1 MYFFSVNIKKRL
13 KKSLLRGIL
22 RYLPLALM
30 ASLADAGLLWG
41 IRSFMGLLEGSS
53 PFTLWEWA
61 GLMALLAALRLVFM
75 FAKARNSETFLF
87 NTGRS
92 VTEWF
97 LGRIRMLSPR
107 LFHDGSGDSKV
118 EAAYEATLSLQSN
131 AGAYF
136 QLVQALLQLAIFLP
150 VLLYISWPLTLF
162 LFAAVV
168 PFVAWMQRRLHALG
182 PQEESLLY
190 ARSNFRLSLNT
201 ARRLYRNW
209 SGNAEIEHLA
219 REVSEEAGTLNR
231 KGLDASIRKNA
242 LSIAMETLSVVA
254 MVAVLAFC
262 AMLIARGW
270 MDGTGLVLFCSAL
283 LLCYKPVKECARA
296 VPQFRA
302 AASACDVLEEFEGL
316 PMRAACEQDAR
327 SLEAGDPGASR
338 NQDLNG
344 AADLVIAHGNF
355 TYEGCDTPVYRD
367 FGITLSREKPVLL
380 RGQNG
385 IGKST
390 LLRLLAGLEEWEA
403 ATRDTPAQSL
413 PEKNGQPA
421 NVFFIPQDLELP
433 PRRLLIEQ
441 LNNVKSAGG
450 LNPATSHNP
459 AGSLA
464 PEESPTSAN
473 TISPATNDNP
483 AINDDPAINDK
494 PANIPKADLLAN
506 FARTAGTDRLLEK
519 QGLSGGERSRIAL
532 LWALASDSPTVLLD
546 EPMAAIALDDRE
558 RILLAFLDTAA
569 ALGKWVIMAS
579 HDPFSAAAQSRFN
592 VVEMERAKG

>member
-1 MYFFSVNIKKRL
+1 
-13 KKSLLRGIL
+13 
-22 RYLPLALM
+22 M

-87 NTGRS
+87 NTGKS

-97 LGRIRMLSPR
+97 LGRIRTLSPR
-107 LFHDGSGDSKV
+107 LFHDGSGDAKV

-209 SGNAEIEHLA
+209 SGYAEIEHLA
-219 REVSEEAGTLNR
+219 REVTEEAGMLNR

-316 PMRAACEQDAR
+316 PMRAACEQEAR
-327 SLEAGDPGASR
+327 GLEAGSR
-338 NQDLNG
+338 LPRLSEARND
-344 AADLVIAHGNF
+344 DSIVIAHGNF
-355 TYEGCDTPVYRD
+355 TYEGCGTQVYRD

-390 LLRLLAGLEEWEA
+390 LLRLLAGLEEWDA
-403 ATRDTPAQSL
+403 AT
-413 PEKNGQPA
+413 PA

-441 LNNVKSAGG
+441 LNSVKFAGSSAPEKSPKSAGV
-450 LNPATSHNP
+450 S
-459 AGSLA
+459 
-464 PEESPTSAN
+464 
-473 TISPATNDNP
+473 D
-483 AINDDPAINDK
+483 
-494 PANIPKADLLAN
+494 PANIPKADLLAS

-579 HDPFSAAAQSRFN
+579 HDPFSATAQSRFN
-592 VVEMERAKG
+592 VVEMEHAKG

>member
-1 MYFFSVNIKKRL
+1 
-13 KKSLLRGIL
+13 
-22 RYLPLALM
+22 
-30 ASLADAGLLWG
+30 
-41 IRSFMGLLEGSS
+41 MGLLA
-53 PFTLWEWA
+53 T
-61 GLMALLAALRLVFM
+61 LRLVFM
-75 FAKARNSETFLF
+75 FAKVRNSETFLF
-87 NTGRS
+87 NTGKR

-97 LGRIRMLSPR
+97 LGTLRGLSPR

-118 EAAYEATLSLQSN
+118 EAAYEATLSLQN
-131 AGAYF
+131 NGGAYF

-150 VLLYISWPLTLF
+150 VLIYISWPLTLF

-209 SGNAEIEHLA
+209 SGRTEIGKLSQ
-219 REVSEEAGTLNR
+219 EVSEEAGTLNR

-316 PMRAACEQDAR
+316 PMRAACEQEAR
-327 SLEAGDPGASR
+327 DPGASR
-338 NQDLNG
+338 DQDLNG
-344 AADLVIAHGNF
+344 AAQDAGASRTQNAAGLEIAHGNF
-355 TYEGCDTPVYRD
+355 TYEGSDTPVYRD

-380 RGQNG
+380 RGRNG

-390 LLRLLAGLEEWEA
+390 LLRLLAGLEEWDA

-433 PRRLLIEQ
+433 PRRLLVEQ
-441 LNNVKSAGG
+441 LNSVKSAGI
-450 LNPATSHNP
+450 P
-459 AGSLA
+459 
-464 PEESPTSAN
+464 
-473 TISPATNDNP
+473 SPANSSEPERSSTP
-483 AINDDPAINDK
+483 ASA
-494 PANIPKADLLAN
+494 PKADLLAS

-558 RILLAFLDTAA
+558 RILLAFLDTAHT
-569 ALGKWVIMAS
+569 LGKWVIMAS
-579 HDPFSAAAQSRFN
+579 HDPFSEAAQARFN
-592 VVEMERAKG
+592 VVELEHAKG

>member
-1 MYFFSVNIKKRL
+1 MYFLGVNIEKRL
-13 KKSLLRGIL
+13 KKSLFRGIL
-22 RYLPLALM
+22 RFLPLALM
-30 ASLADAGLLWG
+30 ASIADAGMLWG
-41 IRSFMGLLEGSS
+41 IRSFMGLLSGQS
-53 PFTLWEWA
+53 PFSLWEWA
-61 GLMALLAALRLVFM
+61 ALMGLLAALRLVFM
-75 FAKARNSETFLF
+75 FAKVRNSETFLF
-87 NTGRS
+87 NTGKR

-97 LGRIRMLSPR
+97 LGTLRGLSPR

-118 EAAYEATLSLQSN
+118 EAAYEATLSLQN
-131 AGAYF
+131 NGGAYF

-209 SGNAEIEHLA
+209 SDRTEIGKLSQ
-219 REVSEEAGTLNR
+219 EVSEEAGTLNR
-231 KGLDASIRKNA
+231 KGLDASIRKNGLA
-242 LSIAMETLSVVA
+242 IAMETLSVVA

-302 AASACDVLEEFEGL
+302 AASACKVLVEFEGL
-316 PMRAACEQDAR
+316 PKRAAGEQDA
-327 SLEAGDPGASR
+327 GSR
-338 NQDLNG
+338 LPRFARNDNEFE
-344 AADLVIAHGNF
+344 IAHGNF
-355 TYEGCDTPVYRD
+355 TYEGSDTPVYRD
-367 FGITLSREKPVLL
+367 FGITLSRAKPVLL
-380 RGQNG
+380 RGRNG

-390 LLRLLAGLEEWEA
+390 LLRLLAGLEEWDA
-403 ATRDTPAQSL
+403 AV
-413 PEKNGQPA
+413 PE

-433 PRRLLIEQ
+433 PRRLLLEQ
-441 LNNVKSAGG
+441 LNSVKSAD
-450 LNPATSHNP
+450 S
-459 AGSLA
+459 SI
-464 PEESPTSAN
+464 PENSPNSAS
-473 TISPATNDNP
+473 T
-483 AINDDPAINDK
+483 
-494 PANIPKADLLAN
+494 PKAELLAE

-558 RILLAFLDTAA
+558 RILLAFLDTAG

-579 HDPFSAAAQSRFN
+579 HDPFSEAAQARFN
-592 VVEMERAKG
+592 VVELEHAKG

>member
-1 MYFFSVNIKKRL
+1 
-13 KKSLLRGIL
+13 
-22 RYLPLALM
+22 M
-30 ASLADAGLLWG
+30 ASIADAGMLWG
-41 IRSFMGLLEGSS
+41 IRSFMGLLSGQSTFS
-53 PFTLWEWA
+53 LWEWA
-61 GLMALLAALRLVFM
+61 ALMGLLAALRLVFM
-75 FAKARNSETFLF
+75 FAKVRNSETFLF
-87 NTGRS
+87 NTGKR

-97 LGRIRMLSPR
+97 LGTLRGLSPR

-118 EAAYEATLSLQSN
+118 EAAYEATLSLQN
-131 AGAYF
+131 NGGAYF

-150 VLLYISWPLTLF
+150 VLIYISWPLTLF

-302 AASACDVLEEFEGL
+302 AASACKVLVEFEGL
-316 PMRAACEQDAR
+316 PKRAADHSMPEINGAGEQDAHG
-327 SLEAGDPGASR
+327 S

-344 AADLVIAHGNF
+344 ATGLEITHGNF

-380 RGQNG
+380 RGRNG

-390 LLRLLAGLEEWEA
+390 LLRLLAGLEEWDA

-413 PEKNGQPA
+413 PEGSGQPE

-433 PRRLLIEQ
+433 PRRLLLEQ
-441 LNNVKSAGG
+441 LNSVKSAGIPS
-450 LNPATSHNP
+450 PANSSEP
-459 AGSLA
+459 ERSSA
-464 PEESPTSAN
+464 PENSPNSAS
-473 TISPATNDNP
+473 T
-483 AINDDPAINDK
+483 
-494 PANIPKADLLAN
+494 PKAELLAE

-579 HDPFSAAAQSRFN
+579 HDPFSEAAQARFN
-592 VVEMERAKG
+592 VVELEHAKG

>member
-1 MYFFSVNIKKRL
+1 
-13 KKSLLRGIL
+13 
-22 RYLPLALM
+22 M

-87 NTGRS
+87 NTGKS

-107 LFHDGSGDSKV
+107 LFHDGSGDAKV

-201 ARRLYRNW
+201 ARRLYRSW

-316 PMRAACEQDAR
+316 PMRAAIQEIAKAKKIPAFAGMTKREAR
-327 SLEAGDPGASR
+327 GLEAGSR
-338 NQDLNG
+338 LPRLSEARND
-344 AADLVIAHGNF
+344 DSIVITHGNF
-355 TYEGCDTPVYRD
+355 TYEGSDTPVYRD

-413 PEKNGQPA
+413 PEKNGKPA

-433 PRRLLIEQ
+433 PRRLL
-441 LNNVKSAGG
+441 V
-450 LNPATSHNP
+450 
-459 AGSLA
+459 
-464 PEESPTSAN
+464 
-473 TISPATNDNP
+473 
-483 AINDDPAINDK
+483 
-494 PANIPKADLLAN
+494 DLLASREGEPARLIGE
-506 FARTAGTDRLLEK
+506 FAKVAGTDRLLEK

-579 HDPFSAAAQSRFN
+579 HDPFSATAQSRFN

>member
-1 MYFFSVNIKKRL
+1 
-13 KKSLLRGIL
+13 
-22 RYLPLALM
+22 M

-87 NTGRS
+87 NTGKS

-97 LGRIRMLSPR
+97 LGRIRALSPR
-107 LFHDGSGDSKV
+107 LFHDGSGDAKV

-327 SLEAGDPGASR
+327 GLEAGDPGGS

-344 AADLVIAHGNF
+344 AAGIVIAHGNF

-403 ATRDTPAQSL
+403 ATRDTPAHSL

-441 LNNVKSAGG
+441 LNSAKSAGS
-450 LNPATSHNP
+450 LNSSTSHNP
-459 AGSLA
+459 AGSSA
-464 PEESPTSAN
+464 PAN
-473 TISPATNDNP
+473 SNKPAGTTNPAT
-483 AINDDPAINDK
+483 
-494 PANIPKADLLAN
+494 NIPKADLLAS

-558 RILLAFLDTAA
+558 RILLAFLGTAA

>member
-1 MYFFSVNIKKRL
+1 
-13 KKSLLRGIL
+13 
-22 RYLPLALM
+22 M

-87 NTGRS
+87 NTGKN

-107 LFHDGSGDSKV
+107 LFHDGSGDAKV

-150 VLLYISWPLTLF
+150 MLLYISWPLTLF

-219 REVSEEAGTLNR
+219 REVSEEAGSLNR

-316 PMRAACEQDAR
+316 PMRAACEQEAR
-327 SLEAGDPGASR
+327 SLEAGSR
-338 NQDLNG
+338 LPRLSEARNDDSLE
-344 AADLVIAHGNF
+344 IAHGNF
-355 TYEGCDTPVYRD
+355 TYEGSDTPVYRD

-390 LLRLLAGLEEWEA
+390 LLRLLAGLEEWNA
-403 ATRDTPAQSL
+403 ATRDTPAHSL

-441 LNNVKSAGG
+441 LNSVKFAG
-450 LNPATSHNP
+450 
-459 AGSLA
+459 
-464 PEESPTSAN
+464 
-473 TISPATNDNP
+473 
-483 AINDDPAINDK
+483 K
-494 PANIPKADLLAN
+494 IPKADLLAS

-579 HDPFSAAAQSRFN
+579 HDPFSATAQSRFN

>member
-1 MYFFSVNIKKRL
+1 
-13 KKSLLRGIL
+13 
-22 RYLPLALM
+22 M

-87 NTGRS
+87 NTGKN

-107 LFHDGSGDSKV
+107 LFHDGSGDAKV

-219 REVSEEAGTLNR
+219 REVSEEAGSLNR

-316 PMRAACEQDAR
+316 PMRTACEQDAR
-327 SLEAGDPGASR
+327 GLETGSR
-338 NQDLNG
+338 LPRLSEARND
-344 AADLVIAHGNF
+344 DSIVIAHGNF

-390 LLRLLAGLEEWEA
+390 LLRLLAGLEEWDA
-403 ATRDTPAQSL
+403 AA
-413 PEKNGQPA
+413 PE

-433 PRRLLIEQ
+433 PRRLL
-441 LNNVKSAGG
+441 V
-450 LNPATSHNP
+450 
-459 AGSLA
+459 
-464 PEESPTSAN
+464 
-473 TISPATNDNP
+473 
-483 AINDDPAINDK
+483 
-494 PANIPKADLLAN
+494 DLLASREGEPARLIGE
-506 FARTAGTDRLLEK
+506 FAKVAGTDRLLEK

-579 HDPFSAAAQSRFN
+579 HDPFSATAQSRFN

>member
-1 MYFFSVNIKKRL
+1 
-13 KKSLLRGIL
+13 
-22 RYLPLALM
+22 M
-30 ASLADAGLLWG
+30 ASIADAGMLWG
-41 IRSFMGLLEGSS
+41 IRSFMGLLSGQS
-53 PFTLWEWA
+53 PFSLWEWA
-61 GLMALLAALRLVFM
+61 ALMGLLAALRLVFM
-75 FAKARNSETFLF
+75 FAKVRNSETFLF
-87 NTGRS
+87 NTGKR

-97 LGRIRMLSPR
+97 LGTLRGLSPR

-118 EAAYEATLSLQSN
+118 EAAYEATLSLQN
-131 AGAYF
+131 NGGAYF

-150 VLLYISWPLTLF
+150 VLIYISWPLTLF

-209 SGNAEIEHLA
+209 SGRTEIAKLSQ
-219 REVSEEAGTLNR
+219 EVSEEAGTLNR
-231 KGLDASIRKNA
+231 KGLDASIRKNGLA
-242 LSIAMETLSVVA
+242 IAMETLSVVA

-302 AASACDVLEEFEGL
+302 AASACKVLVEFEGL
-316 PMRAACEQDAR
+316 PARSNQELNGAVQDA
-327 SLEAGDPGASR
+327 GASR
-338 NQDLNG
+338 TQN
-344 AADLVIAHGNF
+344 AAGLEITHGNF
-355 TYEGCDTPVYRD
+355 TYEGSDTPVYRD

-380 RGQNG
+380 RGRNG

-390 LLRLLAGLEEWEA
+390 LLRLLAGLEEWDA

-413 PEKNGQPA
+413 PEGNGQPE

-433 PRRLLIEQ
+433 PRRLLVEQ
-441 LNNVKSAGG
+441 LNSVKSAG
-450 LNPATSHNP
+450 S
-459 AGSLA
+459 SA
-464 PEESPTSAN
+464 PENSPNSAS
-473 TISPATNDNP
+473 T
-483 AINDDPAINDK
+483 
-494 PANIPKADLLAN
+494 PKAQLLAE

-558 RILLAFLDTAA
+558 RILLAFLDTAG

-579 HDPFSAAAQSRFN
+579 HDPFSEAAQARFN
-592 VVEMERAKG
+592 VVELEHAKG

>member
-1 MYFFSVNIKKRL
+1 
-13 KKSLLRGIL
+13 
-22 RYLPLALM
+22 M

-61 GLMALLAALRLVFM
+61 ALMGLLAALRLVFM

-107 LFHDGSGDSKV
+107 LFHDGSGDAKV

-302 AASACDVLEEFEGL
+302 AASACKVLVEFEGL
-316 PMRAACEQDAR
+316 PKRAAGRSMPEINGAGEQDAR
-327 SLEAGDPGASR
+327 GS

-344 AADLVIAHGNF
+344 AAGLKIAHGNF
-355 TYEGCDTPVYRD
+355 TYEGSDTPIYRD

-380 RGQNG
+380 RGRNG

-390 LLRLLAGLEEWEA
+390 LLRLLAGLEEWDA
-403 ATRDTPAQSL
+403 AV
-413 PEKNGQPA
+413 PE

-433 PRRLLIEQ
+433 PRRLLLEQ
-441 LNNVKSAGG
+441 LNSVKSADSS
-450 LNPATSHNP
+450 T
-459 AGSLA
+459 
-464 PEESPTSAN
+464 PENSPNSAS
-473 TISPATNDNP
+473 T
-483 AINDDPAINDK
+483 
-494 PANIPKADLLAN
+494 PKAELLAE

-558 RILLAFLDTAA
+558 RILLAFLDTAHT
-569 ALGKWVIMAS
+569 LGKWVIMAS
-579 HDPFSAAAQSRFN
+579 HDPFSEAAQARFN
-592 VVEMERAKG
+592 VVELEHAKG

>member
-1 MYFFSVNIKKRL
+1 
-13 KKSLLRGIL
+13 
-22 RYLPLALM
+22 M

-87 NTGRS
+87 NTGKS

-97 LGRIRMLSPR
+97 LGRIRTLSPR
-107 LFHDGSGDSKV
+107 LFHDGSGDAKV

-209 SGNAEIEHLA
+209 SGKAEIEHLA

-316 PMRAACEQDAR
+316 PMRTACEQEAR
-327 SLEAGDPGASR
+327 GLEAGSR
-338 NQDLNG
+338 LPRLSEARND
-344 AADLVIAHGNF
+344 DSIVIAHGNF
-355 TYEGCDTPVYRD
+355 TYEGSGTPVYRD

-390 LLRLLAGLEEWEA
+390 LLRLLAGLEEWDA
-403 ATRDTPAQSL
+403 ATRDTPAHSL

-441 LNNVKSAGG
+441 LNNVKSAG
-450 LNPATSHNP
+450 S
-459 AGSLA
+459 SA
-464 PEESPTSAN
+464 PEKSPKSADV
-473 TISPATNDNP
+473 SDPAINNSP
-483 AINDDPAINDK
+483 AINDA

-558 RILLAFLDTAA
+558 RILLAFLNTAA

-579 HDPFSAAAQSRFN
+579 HDPFSATAQSRFN

>member
-1 MYFFSVNIKKRL
+1 
-13 KKSLLRGIL
+13 
-22 RYLPLALM
+22 M

-53 PFTLWEWA
+53 PFSLLEWA

-97 LGRIRMLSPR
+97 LGCIRMLSPR
-107 LFHDGSGDSKV
+107 LFHDGSGDAKV

-209 SGNAEIEHLA
+209 SGKTEIAKLSQ
-219 REVSEEAGTLNR
+219 EVSEEAGTLNR

-316 PMRAACEQDAR
+316 PMRAAC
-327 SLEAGDPGASR
+327 DPGASR
-338 NQDLNG
+338 TQN
-344 AADLVIAHGNF
+344 AAGLEIAHGNF
-355 TYEGCDTPVYRD
+355 TYEGSGTPVYRD

-390 LLRLLAGLEEWEA
+390 LLRLLAGLEEWDA

-413 PEKNGQPA
+413 PEKNGQSA

-441 LNNVKSAGG
+441 LNSAKSAGSSIPENS
-450 LNPATSHNP
+450 LN
-459 AGSLA
+459 
-464 PEESPTSAN
+464 SAS
-473 TISPATNDNP
+473 T
-483 AINDDPAINDK
+483 
-494 PANIPKADLLAN
+494 PKAELLAE

-579 HDPFSAAAQSRFN
+579 HDPFSATAQSRFN

>member
-1 MYFFSVNIKKRL
+1 
-13 KKSLLRGIL
+13 
-22 RYLPLALM
+22 M

-87 NTGRS
+87 NTGRN

-107 LFHDGSGDSKV
+107 LFHDGSGDAKV

-209 SGNAEIEHLA
+209 SGRTEIGKLSQ
-219 REVSEEAGTLNR
+219 EVSEEAGTLNR
-231 KGLDASIRKNA
+231 KGLDASIRKNGLA
-242 LSIAMETLSVVA
+242 IAMETLSVVA

-302 AASACDVLEEFEGL
+302 AASACKVLVEFEGL
-316 PMRAACEQDAR
+316 PKRAAGEQDA
-327 SLEAGDPGASR
+327 GSR
-338 NQDLNG
+338 LPRFARNDNEFE
-344 AADLVIAHGNF
+344 IAHGNF
-355 TYEGCDTPVYRD
+355 TYEGSDTPVYRD

-380 RGQNG
+380 RGRNG

-390 LLRLLAGLEEWEA
+390 LLRLLAGLEEWDA
-403 ATRDTPAQSL
+403 AA
-413 PEKNGQPA
+413 PE

-433 PRRLLIEQ
+433 PRRLLLEQ
-441 LNNVKSAGG
+441 LNSVKSAGSS
-450 LNPATSHNP
+450 T
-459 AGSLA
+459 
-464 PEESPTSAN
+464 PENSPNSAS
-473 TISPATNDNP
+473 T
-483 AINDDPAINDK
+483 
-494 PANIPKADLLAN
+494 PKAELLAE

-558 RILLAFLDTAA
+558 RILLAFLDTAG

-579 HDPFSAAAQSRFN
+579 HDPFSEAAQARFN
-592 VVEMERAKG
+592 VVELEHAKG

>member
-1 MYFFSVNIKKRL
+1 
-13 KKSLLRGIL
+13 
-22 RYLPLALM
+22 M
-30 ASLADAGLLWG
+30 ASIADAGMLWG
-41 IRSFMGLLEGSS
+41 IRSFMGLLSGQS
-53 PFTLWEWA
+53 PFSLWEWA
-61 GLMALLAALRLVFM
+61 ALMGLLAALRLVFM
-75 FAKARNSETFLF
+75 FAKVRNSETFLF
-87 NTGRS
+87 NTGKR

-97 LGRIRMLSPR
+97 LGTLRGLSPR

-118 EAAYEATLSLQSN
+118 EAAYEATLSLQN
-131 AGAYF
+131 NGGAYF

-150 VLLYISWPLTLF
+150 VLIYISWPLTLF

-209 SGNAEIEHLA
+209 SGRTEIGKLSQ
-219 REVSEEAGTLNR
+219 EVSEEAGTLNR

-302 AASACDVLEEFEGL
+302 AASACKVLVEFEGL
-316 PMRAACEQDAR
+316 PKRAAGEQDA
-327 SLEAGDPGASR
+327 GSR
-338 NQDLNG
+338 LPRFARNDNEFE
-344 AADLVIAHGNF
+344 ITHGNF
-355 TYEGCDTPVYRD
+355 TYEGSDTPVYRD

-380 RGQNG
+380 RGRNG

-390 LLRLLAGLEEWEA
+390 LLRLLAGLEEWDA
-403 ATRDTPAQSL
+403 AV
-413 PEKNGQPA
+413 PE

-433 PRRLLIEQ
+433 PRRLLLEQ
-441 LNNVKSAGG
+441 LNSVKSAGIPS
-450 LNPATSHNP
+450 PANSSEP
-459 AGSLA
+459 ERSSA
-464 PEESPTSAN
+464 PESN
-473 TISPATNDNP
+473 N
-483 AINDDPAINDK
+483 K
-494 PANIPKADLLAN
+494 PANNQKAQLLAE

-558 RILLAFLDTAA
+558 RILLAFLDTAHT
-569 ALGKWVIMAS
+569 LGKWVIMAS
-579 HDPFSAAAQSRFN
+579 HDPFSEAAQARFN
-592 VVEMERAKG
+592 VVELEHAKG

>member
-1 MYFFSVNIKKRL
+1 
-13 KKSLLRGIL
+13 
-22 RYLPLALM
+22 M
-30 ASLADAGLLWG
+30 ASIADAGMLWG
-41 IRSFMGLLEGSS
+41 IRSFMGLLSGQS
-53 PFTLWEWA
+53 PFSLWEWA
-61 GLMALLAALRLVFM
+61 ALMGLLAALRLVFM
-75 FAKARNSETFLF
+75 FAKVRNSETFLF
-87 NTGRS
+87 NTGKR

-97 LGRIRMLSPR
+97 LGTLRGLSPR

-118 EAAYEATLSLQSN
+118 EAAYEATLSLQN
-131 AGAYF
+131 NGGAYF

-316 PMRAACEQDAR
+316 PKRVAGNSDTGSRLPRLSEAR
-327 SLEAGDPGASR
+327 NDDSI
-338 NQDLNG
+338 
-344 AADLVIAHGNF
+344 VIAHGNF
-355 TYEGCDTPVYRD
+355 TYEGSDTPVYRD
-367 FGITLSREKPVLL
+367 FDITLSKEKPVLL
-380 RGQNG
+380 RGRNG

-390 LLRLLAGLEEWEA
+390 LLRLLAGLEEWDA
-403 ATRDTPAQSL
+403 AA
-413 PEKNGQPA
+413 PE

-433 PRRLLIEQ
+433 PRRLLLEQ
-441 LNNVKSAGG
+441 LNSVKSV
-450 LNPATSHNP
+450 
-459 AGSLA
+459 GSSI
-464 PEESPTSAN
+464 PENSPNSAS
-473 TISPATNDNP
+473 T
-483 AINDDPAINDK
+483 
-494 PANIPKADLLAN
+494 PKAELLAE

-558 RILLAFLDTAA
+558 RILLAFLDTAHT
-569 ALGKWVIMAS
+569 LGKWVIMAS
-579 HDPFSAAAQSRFN
+579 HDPFSEAAQARFN
-592 VVEMERAKG
+592 VVELEHAKG

>member
-1 MYFFSVNIKKRL
+1 
-13 KKSLLRGIL
+13 
-22 RYLPLALM
+22 M
-30 ASLADAGLLWG
+30 ASIADAGMLWG
-41 IRSFMGLLEGSS
+41 IRSFMGLLSGQS
-53 PFTLWEWA
+53 PFSLWEWA
-61 GLMALLAALRLVFM
+61 ALMGLLAALRLVFM
-75 FAKARNSETFLF
+75 FAKVRNSETFLF
-87 NTGRS
+87 NTGKR

-97 LGRIRMLSPR
+97 LGTLRGLSPR
-107 LFHDGSGDSKV
+107 LFHDGSGDAKV
-118 EAAYEATLSLQSN
+118 EAAYEATLSFQSN

-209 SGNAEIEHLA
+209 SGRTEIRKLSQ
-219 REVSEEAGTLNR
+219 EVSEEAGTLNR

-316 PMRAACEQDAR
+316 PKRTACEQDAR
-327 SLEAGDPGASR
+327 GLEAGSR
-338 NQDLNG
+338 LPRLSEARND
-344 AADLVIAHGNF
+344 DSIVIAHGNF
-355 TYEGCDTPVYRD
+355 TYEGSDTPVYRD
-367 FGITLSREKPVLL
+367 FDITLSKEKPVLL

-390 LLRLLAGLEEWEA
+390 LLRLLASLEEWDA
-403 ATRDTPAQSL
+403 AT
-413 PEKNGQPA
+413 PA

-433 PRRLLIEQ
+433 PRRLLLEQ
-441 LNNVKSAGG
+441 LNSVKSV
-450 LNPATSHNP
+450 
-459 AGSLA
+459 GSSI
-464 PEESPTSAN
+464 PENSPNSAS
-473 TISPATNDNP
+473 T
-483 AINDDPAINDK
+483 
-494 PANIPKADLLAN
+494 PKAELLAE

-558 RILLAFLDTAA
+558 RILLAFLDTAHT
-569 ALGKWVIMAS
+569 LGKWVIMAS
-579 HDPFSAAAQSRFN
+579 HDPFSEAAQARFN
-592 VVEMERAKG
+592 VVELEHAKG

>member
-1 MYFFSVNIKKRL
+1 
-13 KKSLLRGIL
+13 
-22 RYLPLALM
+22 M

-87 NTGRS
+87 NTGKS

-107 LFHDGSGDSKV
+107 LFHDGSGDAKV

-316 PMRAACEQDAR
+316 PKQAACEQDAR
-327 SLEAGDPGASR
+327 GLEAGSR
-338 NQDLNG
+338 LPRLSEARND
-344 AADLVIAHGNF
+344 DSIVIAHGNF

-403 ATRDTPAQSL
+403 ATRDTPAQTL
-413 PEKNGQPA
+413 PERSGQPE

-441 LNNVKSAGG
+441 LNSVKSAG
-450 LNPATSHNP
+450 
-459 AGSLA
+459 
-464 PEESPTSAN
+464 
-473 TISPATNDNP
+473 
-483 AINDDPAINDK
+483 
-494 PANIPKADLLAN
+494 NIPKADLLAN

-579 HDPFSAAAQSRFN
+579 HDPFSATAQSRFN

>member
-1 MYFFSVNIKKRL
+1 
-13 KKSLLRGIL
+13 
-22 RYLPLALM
+22 M

-87 NTGRS
+87 NTGKS

-118 EAAYEATLSLQSN
+118 EAAYEATRSLQN
-131 AGAYF
+131 NGGAYF

-150 VLLYISWPLTLF
+150 VLIYISWPLTLF

-209 SGNAEIEHLA
+209 SGYAEIEHLA
-219 REVSEEAGTLNR
+219 REVSEEAGTLNS

-316 PMRAACEQDAR
+316 PQRVAGR
-327 SLEAGDPGASR
+327 S

-344 AADLVIAHGNF
+344 AAKDAGDACGLEAGSRLPRLSEARNDDSIVIAHGNF

-441 LNNVKSAGG
+441 LNSAKSAG
-450 LNPATSHNP
+450 S
-459 AGSLA
+459 SA
-464 PEESPTSAN
+464 PEKSPKSAGV
-473 TISPATNDNP
+473 SDP
-483 AINDDPAINDK
+483 AINDDPAINSK
-494 PANIPKADLLAN
+494 PSNIPKADLLAS

-579 HDPFSAAAQSRFN
+579 HDPFSATAQFRFN

>member
-1 MYFFSVNIKKRL
+1 
-13 KKSLLRGIL
+13 
-22 RYLPLALM
+22 M
-30 ASLADAGLLWG
+30 ASIADAGMLWG
-41 IRSFMGLLEGSS
+41 IRSFMGLLSGQS
-53 PFTLWEWA
+53 PFSLWEWA
-61 GLMALLAALRLVFM
+61 ALMGLLAALRLVFM
-75 FAKARNSETFLF
+75 FAKVRNSETFLF
-87 NTGRS
+87 NTGKR

-97 LGRIRMLSPR
+97 LGTLRGLSPR

-118 EAAYEATLSLQSN
+118 EAAYEATLSLQN
-131 AGAYF
+131 NGGAYF

-150 VLLYISWPLTLF
+150 VLIYISWPLTLF

-209 SGNAEIEHLA
+209 SGRTEIAKLSQ
-219 REVSEEAGTLNR
+219 EVSEEAGTLNR
-231 KGLDASIRKNA
+231 KGLDASIRKNGLA
-242 LSIAMETLSVVA
+242 IAMETLSVVA

-302 AASACDVLEEFEGL
+302 AASACKVLVEFEGL
-316 PMRAACEQDAR
+316 PKRAAGEQDA
-327 SLEAGDPGASR
+327 GSR
-338 NQDLNG
+338 LPRFARNDNEFE
-344 AADLVIAHGNF
+344 ITHGNF
-355 TYEGCDTPVYRD
+355 TYEGSDTPVYRD
-367 FGITLSREKPVLL
+367 FGITLSKEKPVLL
-380 RGQNG
+380 RGRNG

-390 LLRLLAGLEEWEA
+390 LLRLLAGLEEWDA
-403 ATRDTPAQSL
+403 AA
-413 PEKNGQPA
+413 PE

-441 LNNVKSAGG
+441 LNSAKSAGSSTPE
-450 LNPATSHNP
+450 NSPNSANSSEP
-459 AGSLA
+459 ERSSA
-464 PEESPTSAN
+464 PENSPNSAS
-473 TISPATNDNP
+473 T
-483 AINDDPAINDK
+483 
-494 PANIPKADLLAN
+494 PKADLLAS

-579 HDPFSAAAQSRFN
+579 HDPFSEATQTRFN
-592 VVEMERAKG
+592 VVEMEHAKG

>member
-1 MYFFSVNIKKRL
+1 
-13 KKSLLRGIL
+13 
-22 RYLPLALM
+22 M

-87 NTGRS
+87 NTGKS

-97 LGRIRMLSPR
+97 LGSIRTLSPR

-219 REVSEEAGTLNR
+219 REVSEEAGSLNR

-316 PMRAACEQDAR
+316 PMRAADNSDAGSR
-327 SLEAGDPGASR
+327 LPRLSEAR
-338 NQDLNG
+338 ND
-344 AADLVIAHGNF
+344 DSIVIAHGNF
-355 TYEGCDTPVYRD
+355 TYEGSDTPVYRD

-390 LLRLLAGLEEWEA
+390 LLRLLAGLEEWDA
-403 ATRDTPAQSL
+403 AM
-413 PEKNGQPA
+413 PA

-433 PRRLLIEQ
+433 PRHLLIEQ
-441 LNNVKSAGG
+441 LNNVKSAG
-450 LNPATSHNP
+450 NN
-459 AGSLA
+459 
-464 PEESPTSAN
+464 
-473 TISPATNDNP
+473 
-483 AINDDPAINDK
+483 
-494 PANIPKADLLAN
+494 PKADLLAS

>member
-1 MYFFSVNIKKRL
+1 
-13 KKSLLRGIL
+13 
-22 RYLPLALM
+22 M
-30 ASLADAGLLWG
+30 ASIADAGMLWG
-41 IRSFMGLLEGSS
+41 IRSFMGLLSGQS
-53 PFTLWEWA
+53 PFSLWEWA
-61 GLMALLAALRLVFM
+61 ALMGLLAALRLVFM
-75 FAKARNSETFLF
+75 FAKVRNSETFLF
-87 NTGRS
+87 NTGKR

-97 LGRIRMLSPR
+97 LGTLRGLSPR

-118 EAAYEATLSLQSN
+118 EAAYEATLSLQN
-131 AGAYF
+131 NGGAYF
-136 QLVQALLQLAIFLP
+136 QLVQALLQLTIFLP
-150 VLLYISWPLTLF
+150 VLIYISWPLTLF

-209 SGNAEIEHLA
+209 SGRTEIGKLSQ
-219 REVSEEAGTLNR
+219 EVSEEAGTLNR
-231 KGLDASIRKNA
+231 KGLDASIRKNGLA
-242 LSIAMETLSVVA
+242 IAMETLSVVA

-302 AASACDVLEEFEGL
+302 AASACKVLVEFEGL
-316 PMRAACEQDAR
+316 PKRAAGRSMPEINGADEQDAHG
-327 SLEAGDPGASR
+327 S

-344 AADLVIAHGNF
+344 AAQDAGASRTQNAAGLEIAHGNF
-355 TYEGCDTPVYRD
+355 TYGGSDTPVYRD

-380 RGQNG
+380 RGRNG

-390 LLRLLAGLEEWEA
+390 LLRLLAGLEEWDA
-403 ATRDTPAQSL
+403 AA
-413 PEKNGQPA
+413 PE

-433 PRRLLIEQ
+433 PRRLLVEQ
-441 LNNVKSAGG
+441 LNSVKSAGI
-450 LNPATSHNP
+450 P
-459 AGSLA
+459 
-464 PEESPTSAN
+464 
-473 TISPATNDNP
+473 SPANSSEPERSSTP
-483 AINDDPAINDK
+483 ASA
-494 PANIPKADLLAN
+494 PKADLLAN

-558 RILLAFLDTAA
+558 RILLAFLDTAHT
-569 ALGKWVIMAS
+569 LGKWVIMAS
-579 HDPFSAAAQSRFN
+579 HDPFSEAAQARFN
-592 VVEMERAKG
+592 VVELEHAKG

>member
-1 MYFFSVNIKKRL
+1 MGVNIEKRL
-13 KKSLLRGIL
+13 KKSLFRGIL
-22 RYLPLALM
+22 RFLPLALM
-30 ASLADAGLLWG
+30 ASIADAGMLWG
-41 IRSFMGLLEGSS
+41 IRSFMGLLSGQS
-53 PFTLWEWA
+53 PFSLWEWA
-61 GLMALLAALRLVFM
+61 ALMGLLAALRLAFM
-75 FAKARNSETFLF
+75 FAKVRNSETFLF
-87 NTGRS
+87 NTGKR

-97 LGRIRMLSPR
+97 LGTLRGLSPR

-118 EAAYEATLSLQSN
+118 EAAYEATLSLQN
-131 AGAYF
+131 NGGAYF

-150 VLLYISWPLTLF
+150 VLIYISWPLTLF

-209 SGNAEIEHLA
+209 SGNAEIRKLSQ
-219 REVSEEAGTLNR
+219 EVSEEAGTLNR

-302 AASACDVLEEFEGL
+302 AASACKVLVEFEEL
-316 PMRAACEQDAR
+316 PKRAAGEQDA
-327 SLEAGDPGASR
+327 GSR
-338 NQDLNG
+338 LPRFARNDNEFE
-344 AADLVIAHGNF
+344 IAHGNF
-355 TYEGCDTPVYRD
+355 TYEGSGTPVYRD

-380 RGQNG
+380 RGRNG

-403 ATRDTPAQSL
+403 AT
-413 PEKNGQPA
+413 PA

-441 LNNVKSAGG
+441 LNSAKSAGIPS
-450 LNPATSHNP
+450 PANSSEP
-459 AGSLA
+459 ERSSA
-464 PEESPTSAN
+464 PENSPNSAN
-473 TISPATNDNP
+473 T
-483 AINDDPAINDK
+483 
-494 PANIPKADLLAN
+494 PKAELLAE

-558 RILLAFLDTAA
+558 RILLAFLDTAHT
-569 ALGKWVIMAS
+569 LGKWVIMAS
-579 HDPFSAAAQSRFN
+579 HDPFSEAAQARFN
-592 VVEMERAKG
+592 VVELEHAKG

>member
-1 MYFFSVNIKKRL
+1 
-13 KKSLLRGIL
+13 
-22 RYLPLALM
+22 M

-41 IRSFMGLLEGSS
+41 IRSFMGLLEGRS

-107 LFHDGSGDSKV
+107 LFHDGSGDAKV

-209 SGNAEIEHLA
+209 SGYAEIEHLA

-316 PMRAACEQDAR
+316 PKRTTCEQD
-327 SLEAGDPGASR
+327 ASR

-344 AADLVIAHGNF
+344 AAGIEIAHGNF

-380 RGQNG
+380 RGRNG

-390 LLRLLAGLEEWEA
+390 LLRLLAGLEEWDT

-450 LNPATSHNP
+450 LNPATCNNP

-464 PEESPTSAN
+464 PEESPKSAG
-473 TISPATNDNP
+473 TTNP
-483 AINDDPAINDK
+483 AI
-494 PANIPKADLLAN
+494 NIPKADLLAN

-592 VVEMERAKG
+592 VVEMEHAKG

>member
-1 MYFFSVNIKKRL
+1 
-13 KKSLLRGIL
+13 
-22 RYLPLALM
+22 M
-30 ASLADAGLLWG
+30 ASIADAGMLWG
-41 IRSFMGLLEGSS
+41 IRSFMGLLSGQS
-53 PFTLWEWA
+53 PFSLWEWA
-61 GLMALLAALRLVFM
+61 ALMGLLAALRLAFM
-75 FAKARNSETFLF
+75 FAKVRNSETFLF
-87 NTGRS
+87 NTGKR

-97 LGRIRMLSPR
+97 LGTLRGLSPR

-118 EAAYEATLSLQSN
+118 EAAYEATLSLQN
-131 AGAYF
+131 NGGAYF

-150 VLLYISWPLTLF
+150 VLIYISWPLTLF

-209 SGNAEIEHLA
+209 SGRTEIGKLSQ
-219 REVSEEAGTLNR
+219 EVSEEAGTLNR
-231 KGLDASIRKNA
+231 KGLDASIRKNGLA
-242 LSIAMETLSVVA
+242 IAMETLSVVA

-302 AASACDVLEEFEGL
+302 AASACKVLVEFEEL
-316 PMRAACEQDAR
+316 PKRAAGEQDA
-327 SLEAGDPGASR
+327 GSR
-338 NQDLNG
+338 LPRFARNDNEFE
-344 AADLVIAHGNF
+344 IAHGNF
-355 TYEGCDTPVYRD
+355 TYEGSGTPVYRD

-380 RGQNG
+380 RGRNG

-403 ATRDTPAQSL
+403 AT
-413 PEKNGQPA
+413 PA

-441 LNNVKSAGG
+441 LNSAKSAGIPS
-450 LNPATSHNP
+450 PANSSEP
-459 AGSLA
+459 ERSSA
-464 PEESPTSAN
+464 PENSPNSAN
-473 TISPATNDNP
+473 T
-483 AINDDPAINDK
+483 
-494 PANIPKADLLAN
+494 PKAELLAE

-558 RILLAFLDTAA
+558 RILLAFLDTAHT
-569 ALGKWVIMAS
+569 LGKWVIMAS
-579 HDPFSAAAQSRFN
+579 HDPFSEAAQARFN
-592 VVEMERAKG
+592 VVELEHAKG

>member
-1 MYFFSVNIKKRL
+1 
-13 KKSLLRGIL
+13 
-22 RYLPLALM
+22 M

-87 NTGRS
+87 NTGKN

-316 PMRAACEQDAR
+316 PAR
-327 SLEAGDPGASR
+327 GLEAGSR
-338 NQDLNG
+338 LPRLSEARND
-344 AADLVIAHGNF
+344 DSIVIAHGNF
-355 TYEGCDTPVYRD
+355 TYEGSDTPVYRD

-390 LLRLLAGLEEWEA
+390 LLRLLAGLEEWDA

-413 PEKNGQPA
+413 PEKNGKPA

-433 PRRLLIEQ
+433 PRCLLIEQ
-441 LNNVKSAGG
+441 LNNVKSA
-450 LNPATSHNP
+450 S
-459 AGSLA
+459 SSA
-464 PEESPTSAN
+464 PEKSPKSAGV
-473 TISPATNDNP
+473 SDP
-483 AINDDPAINDK
+483 AINDDPAT
-494 PANIPKADLLAN
+494 NIPKADLLAN

-592 VVEMERAKG
+592 VVEMEHAKG

>member
-1 MYFFSVNIKKRL
+1 
-13 KKSLLRGIL
+13 
-22 RYLPLALM
+22 M

-61 GLMALLAALRLVFM
+61 GLMALLAALRLVFL

-87 NTGRS
+87 NTGKS

-107 LFHDGSGDSKV
+107 LFHDGSGDAKV

-150 VLLYISWPLTLF
+150 VLIYISWPLTLF

-316 PMRAACEQDAR
+316 PKRTACEQEAR
-327 SLEAGDPGASR
+327 GLEAGSR
-338 NQDLNG
+338 LPRLSEARND
-344 AADLVIAHGNF
+344 DSIVIAHGNF
-355 TYEGCDTPVYRD
+355 TYEGCDTPVYCD

-390 LLRLLAGLEEWEA
+390 LLRLLAGLEEWDA
-403 ATRDTPAQSL
+403 AT
-413 PEKNGQPA
+413 PA

-441 LNNVKSAGG
+441 LNNVKSAG
-450 LNPATSHNP
+450 S
-459 AGSLA
+459 SA
-464 PEESPTSAN
+464 PEKSPKSAG
-473 TISPATNDNP
+473 TFNP
-483 AINDDPAINDK
+483 AI
-494 PANIPKADLLAN
+494 NIPKADLLAS

-579 HDPFSAAAQSRFN
+579 HDPFSATAQSRFN

>member
-22 RYLPLALM
+22 WYLPLALM

-87 NTGRS
+87 NTGKS

-97 LGRIRMLSPR
+97 LGRIRTLSPR
-107 LFHDGSGDSKV
+107 LFHDGSGDAKV

-316 PMRAACEQDAR
+316 PMRAADR
-327 SLEAGDPGASR
+327 S

-344 AADLVIAHGNF
+344 AAKDAGDACGLEAGSRLPRLSEARNDDSIVIAHGNF
-355 TYEGCDTPVYRD
+355 TYEGSDTPVYRD

-390 LLRLLAGLEEWEA
+390 LLRLLAGLEEWDA

-413 PEKNGQPA
+413 PEGTAQPA

-441 LNNVKSAGG
+441 LNSVKSAG
-450 LNPATSHNP
+450 NS
-459 AGSLA
+459 A
-464 PEESPTSAN
+464 PEKSPKSAG
-473 TISPATNDNP
+473 TFNP
-483 AINDDPAINDK
+483 AINNSPAINDK
-494 PANIPKADLLAN
+494 PASIPKADLLAN

-579 HDPFSAAAQSRFN
+579 HDPFSATAQSRFN

>member
-1 MYFFSVNIKKRL
+1 
-13 KKSLLRGIL
+13 
-22 RYLPLALM
+22 M
-30 ASLADAGLLWG
+30 ASIADAGMLWG
-41 IRSFMGLLEGSS
+41 IRSFMGLLSGQS

-107 LFHDGSGDSKV
+107 LFHDGSGDAKV

-209 SGNAEIEHLA
+209 SGKAEIEHLA

-316 PMRAACEQDAR
+316 PKRAACEQDAR
-327 SLEAGDPGASR
+327 GLEAGSR
-338 NQDLNG
+338 LPRLSEARNDNELE
-344 AADLVIAHGNF
+344 ITHGNF
-355 TYEGCDTPVYRD
+355 TYEGSDTPVYRD
-367 FGITLSREKPVLL
+367 FDITLSKEKPVLL
-380 RGQNG
+380 RGRNG

-390 LLRLLAGLEEWEA
+390 LLRLLAGLEEWDA
-403 ATRDTPAQSL
+403 AA
-413 PEKNGQPA
+413 PE

-433 PRRLLIEQ
+433 PRRLLLEQ
-441 LNNVKSAGG
+441 LNSVKSV
-450 LNPATSHNP
+450 
-459 AGSLA
+459 GSSI
-464 PEESPTSAN
+464 PENSPNSAS
-473 TISPATNDNP
+473 T
-483 AINDDPAINDK
+483 
-494 PANIPKADLLAN
+494 PKAELLAE

-558 RILLAFLDTAA
+558 RILLAFLDTAHT
-569 ALGKWVIMAS
+569 LGKWVIMAS
-579 HDPFSAAAQSRFN
+579 HDPFSEAAQARFN
-592 VVEMERAKG
+592 VVELEHAKG

>member
-1 MYFFSVNIKKRL
+1 
-13 KKSLLRGIL
+13 
-22 RYLPLALM
+22 M
-30 ASLADAGLLWG
+30 ASIADAGMLWG
-41 IRSFMGLLEGSS
+41 IRSFMGLLSGQS
-53 PFTLWEWA
+53 PFSLWEWA
-61 GLMALLAALRLVFM
+61 ALMGLLAALRLVFM
-75 FAKARNSETFLF
+75 FAKVRNSETFLF
-87 NTGRS
+87 NTGKR

-97 LGRIRMLSPR
+97 LGTLRGLSPR

-150 VLLYISWPLTLF
+150 VLIYISWPLTLF

-209 SGNAEIEHLA
+209 SGRTEIAKLSQ
-219 REVSEEAGTLNR
+219 EVSEEAGTLNR
-231 KGLDASIRKNA
+231 KGLDASIRKNGLA
-242 LSIAMETLSVVA
+242 IAMETLSVVA

-302 AASACDVLEEFEGL
+302 AASACKVLVEFEGL
-316 PMRAACEQDAR
+316 PRRVADHSMPEINGAGEQDAHG
-327 SLEAGDPGASR
+327 S

-344 AADLVIAHGNF
+344 AAQDAGASRTQNAAGLEITHGNF
-355 TYEGCDTPVYRD
+355 TYEGSDTPVYRD

-380 RGQNG
+380 RGRNG

-390 LLRLLAGLEEWEA
+390 LLRLLAGLEEWDA
-403 ATRDTPAQSL
+403 ATRDTPAHSL

-433 PRRLLIEQ
+433 PRRLLLEQ
-441 LNNVKSAGG
+441 LNSVKSAGI
-450 LNPATSHNP
+450 P
-459 AGSLA
+459 SLA
-464 PEESPTSAN
+464 NSSESERSSAHEN
-473 TISPATNDNP
+473 SPNSAST
-483 AINDDPAINDK
+483 
-494 PANIPKADLLAN
+494 PKAELLAE
-506 FARTAGTDRLLEK
+506 FARTAGTDRLLRKE
-519 QGLSGGERSRIAL
+519 GLSGGERSRIAL
-532 LWALASDSPTVLLD
+532 LWALASDAPVVLLD
-546 EPMAAIALDDRE
+546 EPMAAIALADRE
-558 RILLAFLDTAA
+558 NILLKFLDTAVQQ
-569 ALGKWVIMAS
+569 GKWVIMSS
-579 HDPFSAAAQSRFN
+579 HDPFSAAAESRFSI
-592 VVEMERAKG
+592 VEMERAKG

>member
-1 MYFFSVNIKKRL
+1 MNIKKRL

-87 NTGRS
+87 NTGKN

-316 PMRAACEQDAR
+316 PTRVAGR
-327 SLEAGDPGASR
+327 S
-338 NQDLNG
+338 NQDLNS
-344 AADLVIAHGNF
+344 AAQDAGDACGLEAGSRLPRLSEARNDDSIVIAHGNF

-390 LLRLLAGLEEWEA
+390 LLRLLAGLEEWDA
-403 ATRDTPAQSL
+403 ATRDTPAHSL
-413 PEKNGQPA
+413 PEGTAQPA

-441 LNNVKSAGG
+441 LNSVKSAGG
-450 LNPATSHNP
+450 LNSSTSHKP
-459 AGSLA
+459 AGSSA
-464 PEESPTSAN
+464 PEKSPKSAGV
-473 TISPATNDNP
+473 S
-483 AINDDPAINDK
+483 DPAINDK
-494 PANIPKADLLAN
+494 PENIPKADLLAN

-579 HDPFSAAAQSRFN
+579 HDPFSATAQSRFN

>member
-1 MYFFSVNIKKRL
+1 
-13 KKSLLRGIL
+13 
-22 RYLPLALM
+22 M
-30 ASLADAGLLWG
+30 ASIADAGMLWG
-41 IRSFMGLLEGSS
+41 IRSFMGLLSGQS
-53 PFTLWEWA
+53 PFSLWEWA
-61 GLMALLAALRLVFM
+61 ALMGLLAALRLVFM
-75 FAKARNSETFLF
+75 FAKVRNSETFLF
-87 NTGRS
+87 NTGKR

-97 LGRIRMLSPR
+97 LGTLRGLSPR

-118 EAAYEATLSLQSN
+118 EAAYEATLSLQN
-131 AGAYF
+131 NGGAYF

-150 VLLYISWPLTLF
+150 VLIYISWPLTLF

-209 SGNAEIEHLA
+209 SGRTEIGKLSQ
-219 REVSEEAGTLNR
+219 EVSEEAGTLNR

-302 AASACDVLEEFEGL
+302 AASACKVLVEFEGL
-316 PMRAACEQDAR
+316 PKRAAGNSTSEIKSAGEQYAGSRLPRLSEAR
-327 SLEAGDPGASR
+327 NDNELE
-338 NQDLNG
+338 
-344 AADLVIAHGNF
+344 IAHGNF
-355 TYEGCDTPVYRD
+355 TYGGSDTPVYRD

-380 RGQNG
+380 RGRNG

-390 LLRLLAGLEEWEA
+390 LLRLLAGLEEWDA
-403 ATRDTPAQSL
+403 AA
-413 PEKNGQPA
+413 PE

-433 PRRLLIEQ
+433 PRRLLVEQ
-441 LNNVKSAGG
+441 LNSVKSAGI
-450 LNPATSHNP
+450 P
-459 AGSLA
+459 
-464 PEESPTSAN
+464 
-473 TISPATNDNP
+473 SPANSSEPERSSTP
-483 AINDDPAINDK
+483 ASA
-494 PANIPKADLLAN
+494 PKADLLAS

-558 RILLAFLDTAA
+558 RILLAFLDTAHT
-569 ALGKWVIMAS
+569 LGKWVIMAS
-579 HDPFSAAAQSRFN
+579 HDPFSEAAQARFN
-592 VVEMERAKG
+592 VVELEHAKG

>member
-1 MYFFSVNIKKRL
+1 M
-13 KKSLLRGIL
+13 
-22 RYLPLALM
+22 PLALM

-87 NTGRS
+87 NTGKS

-107 LFHDGSGDSKV
+107 LFHDGSGDAKV

-209 SGNAEIEHLA
+209 SGNTEIEHLA

-316 PMRAACEQDAR
+316 PMRVADR
-327 SLEAGDPGASR
+327 S

-355 TYEGCDTPVYRD
+355 TYEGSGTPVYRD

-390 LLRLLAGLEEWEA
+390 LLRLLAGLEEWDA
-403 ATRDTPAQSL
+403 ATRDTLAQSL
-413 PEKNGQPA
+413 PEKNGKPA

-441 LNNVKSAGG
+441 LNSAKSAGG
-450 LNPATSHNP
+450 LNPATCNKP
-459 AGSLA
+459 AGS
-464 PEESPTSAN
+464 SA
-473 TISPATNDNP
+473 PATNDNP
-483 AINDDPAINDK
+483 AI
-494 PANIPKADLLAN
+494 NIPKADLLAN

>member
-1 MYFFSVNIKKRL
+1 
-13 KKSLLRGIL
+13 
-22 RYLPLALM
+22 M

-41 IRSFMGLLEGSS
+41 IRSFMGLLSGQS
-53 PFTLWEWA
+53 PFSLWEWA
-61 GLMALLAALRLVFM
+61 ALMGLLAALRLVFM
-75 FAKARNSETFLF
+75 FAKVRNSETFLF
-87 NTGRS
+87 NTGKR

-97 LGRIRMLSPR
+97 LGTLRGLSPR

-118 EAAYEATLSLQSN
+118 EAAYEATLSLQN
-131 AGAYF
+131 NGGAYF

-150 VLLYISWPLTLF
+150 VLIYISWPLTLF

-209 SGNAEIEHLA
+209 SGRTEIRKLSQ
-219 REVSEEAGTLNR
+219 EVSEEAGSLNR
-231 KGLDASIRKNA
+231 KGLDASIRKNGLA
-242 LSIAMETLSVVA
+242 IAMETLSVVA

-302 AASACDVLEEFEGL
+302 AASACKVLVEFEGL
-316 PMRAACEQDAR
+316 PKRAADHSMPEINGADEQDAHG
-327 SLEAGDPGASR
+327 LEAGSR
-338 NQDLNG
+338 LPRLSEARND
-344 AADLVIAHGNF
+344 DSIVIAHGNF
-355 TYEGCDTPVYRD
+355 TYEGSDTPVYRD
-367 FGITLSREKPVLL
+367 FDITLSREKPVLL
-380 RGQNG
+380 RGRNG

-390 LLRLLAGLEEWEA
+390 LLRLLAGLEEWDA

-413 PEKNGQPA
+413 PEGNGQPE

-433 PRRLLIEQ
+433 PRRLLLEQ
-441 LNNVKSAGG
+441 LNSVKSAGI
-450 LNPATSHNP
+450 P
-459 AGSLA
+459 
-464 PEESPTSAN
+464 
-473 TISPATNDNP
+473 SPANNQ
-483 AINDDPAINDK
+483 
-494 PANIPKADLLAN
+494 KADLLAN

-558 RILLAFLDTAA
+558 RILLAFLDTAHT
-569 ALGKWVIMAS
+569 LGKWVIMAS
-579 HDPFSAAAQSRFN
+579 HDPFSATAQSRFN
-592 VVEMERAKG
+592 VVEMEHAKG

>member
-1 MYFFSVNIKKRL
+1 
-13 KKSLLRGIL
+13 
-22 RYLPLALM
+22 M
-30 ASLADAGLLWG
+30 ASIADAGMLWG
-41 IRSFMGLLEGSS
+41 IRSFMGLLSGQS
-53 PFTLWEWA
+53 PFSLWEWA
-61 GLMALLAALRLVFM
+61 ALMGLLAALRLVFM
-75 FAKARNSETFLF
+75 FAKVRNSETFLF
-87 NTGRS
+87 NTGKR

-97 LGRIRMLSPR
+97 LGTLRGLSPR

-118 EAAYEATLSLQSN
+118 EAAYEATLSLQN
-131 AGAYF
+131 NGGAYF

-150 VLLYISWPLTLF
+150 VLIYISWPLTLF

-209 SGNAEIEHLA
+209 SGKAEIEHLA
-219 REVSEEAGTLNR
+219 REVSEEAGTLNS
-231 KGLDASIRKNA
+231 KGLDASIRKNGLA
-242 LSIAMETLSVVA
+242 IAMETLSVVA

-302 AASACDVLEEFEGL
+302 AASACKVLVEFEGL
-316 PMRAACEQDAR
+316 PKRAAGEQDA
-327 SLEAGDPGASR
+327 GSR
-338 NQDLNG
+338 LPRFARNDNEFE
-344 AADLVIAHGNF
+344 ITHGNF
-355 TYEGCDTPVYRD
+355 TYEGSDTPVYRD

-380 RGQNG
+380 RGRNG

-390 LLRLLAGLEEWEA
+390 LLRLLAGLEEWDA
-403 ATRDTPAQSL
+403 AV
-413 PEKNGQPA
+413 PE

-433 PRRLLIEQ
+433 PRRLLLEK
-441 LNNVKSAGG
+441 LNSVKSAGI
-450 LNPATSHNP
+450 SE
-459 AGSLA
+459 
-464 PEESPTSAN
+464 PENSPNSAS
-473 TISPATNDNP
+473 T
-483 AINDDPAINDK
+483 
-494 PANIPKADLLAN
+494 PKAKLLAE

-558 RILLAFLDTAA
+558 RILLAFLDTAG

-579 HDPFSAAAQSRFN
+579 HDPFSEAAQARFN
-592 VVEMERAKG
+592 VVELEHAKG